1 MTTRI
6 DRRQLI
12 QAAMFGLGAL
22 TIPGVASILHAR
34 GFTHGVASGEP
45 RARSMLLWT
54 RYASDSGAR
63 LRVEVAT
70 DTMFTRIDAG
80 GDAFADP
87 ERDHTARVTVEGL
100 APGRWLFYRFIA
112 PDGTISP
119 VGRTRTLPEGDV
131 SRFGI
136 GLFSCSNLGF
146 GWFNAYAHA

>member
-34 GFTHGVASGEP
+34 GFTHGVARGEP
-45 RARSMLLWT
+45 SARSMLLWT

-70 DTMFTRIDAG
+70 DTMFTRIVAG
-80 GDAFADP
+80 GDAF
-87 ERDHTARVTVEGL
+87 ERRDVTLGRRAGESVEVVGGI
-100 APGRWLFYRFIA
+100 APGEKVVTGGGFALKSRLLA
-112 PDGTISP
+112 D
-119 VGRTRTLPEGDV
+119 LLEGD
-131 SRFGI
+131 
-136 GLFSCSNLGF
+136 
-146 GWFNAYAHA
+146 